1 MISIGLVVGVQA
13 SCKRHS
19 DVAISIGLLT
29 TFNAVGVVT
38 AEAMKRLMQTYLL
51 SLLPARSSKEDFVR
65 ALNGHWS
72 VMLLV
77 AFAAA
82 TFALVLAGIGLSGVS
97 LFSTSVFESIVTWDW
112 EQYNLDEVKQ
122 HVSGVV
128 FGKDDTERQ
137 NSSETHIHRSC
148 VTPPP
153 HLVDIN
159 IQPSQPVSALLS
171 TIEEGT
177 QAAGGNNQSARSRNL
192 EGSSGTA
199 TFAESRARDSS
210 VSGVID
216 RNRKSTQVCES
227 TADWETSTS
236 ESITSGSRITSNS
249 CAITSPTRVA
259 SSYMDGVFTMDMDME
274 KTPQATTLRILK
286 PYDDVNKDFPSS
298 LLVGTPTDNVQNTI
312 KRDHYRNRPASKP
325 TVITETSMIGG
336 EEFSFKKRKIGVI
349 NGGQANL
356 WNNLEENSDWSDSSL
371 IDSESIIRESSVFS
385 KDPREMTHAQSNSS
399 SNDIGSPSCCFT
411 IGQVSLEVSSEFTPD
426 GVEELKVRE
435 RQNSESDGRISRL
448 SYRDE
453 ELVSMRGSDT
463 SQLSVADITSEV
475 NALTKK
481 YGCPPEQCLSPIT
494 ELSSRDSLEDT
505 AAVTLD
511 GSLNNE
517 GLSSRRV
524 PIVIGLLSPN
534 YRRMQDGPKEAGTA
548 SMRTRDSPSF
558 ATIAK
563 RKGKRGQKNS
573 MAKDNRNRWNTLVEE
588 DSFGANPKE

>member
-1 MISIGLVVGVQA
+1 M
-13 SCKRHS
+13 
-19 DVAISIGLLT
+19 
-29 TFNAVGVVT
+29 
-38 AEAMKRLMQTYLL
+38 
-51 SLLPARSSKEDFVR
+51 
-65 ALNGHWS
+65 
-72 VMLLV
+72 
-77 AFAAA
+77 
-82 TFALVLAGIGLSGVS
+82 
-97 LFSTSVFESIVTWDW
+97 
-112 EQYNLDEVKQ
+112 DEVKQ

-137 NSSETHIHRSC
+137 NSGETYIHRSWA
-148 VTPPP
+148 TPPP
-153 HLVDIN
+153 HLADIN
-159 IQPSQPVSALLS
+159 IQPFQPVSALLG

-177 QAAGGNNQSARSRNL
+177 QVAGGNNQYPRSRNL

-199 TFAESRARDSS
+199 TFAESRSS
-210 VSGVID
+210 VGGVIG

-236 ESITSGSRITSNS
+236 ESITSESRITSNS
-249 CAITSPTRVA
+249 CAVTSPTRVA

-274 KTPQATTLRILK
+274 KTPRATTPRILK
-286 PYDDVNKDFPSS
+286 PYDDVNENFASS

-312 KRDHYRNRPASKP
+312 KRDHYKNRPAGRP
-325 TVITETSMIGG
+325 TVVTESSMVGG

-371 IDSESIIRESSVFS
+371 IDSESINRESSVFS

-399 SNDIGSPSCCFT
+399 SNDIGVSSGSPSCCFT

-426 GVEELKVRE
+426 GVEELKIRE
-435 RQNSESDGRISRL
+435 RQNSESDGRISRF

-453 ELVSMRGSDT
+453 ELASMRVSGT

-475 NALTKK
+475 NVLTKK
-481 YGCPPEQCLSPIT
+481 NGCPPEQCLSTIT

-505 AAVTLD
+505 AAVNLD

-534 YRRMQDGPKEAGTA
+534 YRQMQDGPKEAGTA
-548 SMRTRDSPSF
+548 STRESPSF
-558 ATIAK
+558 ATISK
-563 RKGKRGQKNS
+563 RKGKRVQK
-573 MAKDNRNRWNTLVEE
+573 K
-588 DSFGANPKE
+588 

>member
-38 AEAMKRLMQTYLL
+38 AEAMKRLMQAYLL
-51 SLLPARSSKEDFVR
+51 SLLPAGSSKEDFVR

-82 TFALVLAGIGLSGVS
+82 TFALVLAGIGLPGVS
-97 LFSTSVFESIVTWDW
+97 LFSTSVFESIVTWDR

-137 NSSETHIHRSC
+137 NSGETHIHRSWA
-148 VTPPP
+148 TPPP

-159 IQPSQPVSALLS
+159 IQPFQPVSALLG

-177 QAAGGNNQSARSRNL
+177 QVAGGNNQYPRSRNL
-192 EGSSGTA
+192 GGSSRTA
-199 TFAESRARDSS
+199 TFAESRSS
-210 VSGVID
+210 VG

-236 ESITSGSRITSNS
+236 ESITSESRITSNS
-249 CAITSPTRVA
+249 CAVTSPTRVA
-259 SSYMDGVFTMDMDME
+259 SSYIDGVFAMDMDME
-274 KTPQATTLRILK
+274 KTPQATTPRILK
-286 PYDDVNKDFPSS
+286 PYDDVNKNFASS

-312 KRDHYRNRPASKP
+312 KRDHYKNRPAGRP
-325 TVITETSMIGG
+325 TVVTENSMVDG

-349 NGGQANL
+349 IGGQANL

-385 KDPREMTHAQSNSS
+385 KDLREMTHTQSNSS
-399 SNDIGSPSCCFT
+399 NNDIGVSSGSPNCCFT

-426 GVEELKVRE
+426 GIEELKIRE
-435 RQNSESDGRISRL
+435 RQNSESDGRISRF

-453 ELVSMRGSDT
+453 ELASMRVSGT

-475 NALTKK
+475 NVLTKK
-481 YGCPPEQCLSPIT
+481 NSCPPEQCLSTIT
-494 ELSSRDSLEDT
+494 ELSSRDSLEDM

-548 SMRTRDSPSF
+548 STRESPSF

-563 RKGKRGQKNS
+563 RKGKRVQK
-573 MAKDNRNRWNTLVEE
+573 E
-588 DSFGANPKE
+588 